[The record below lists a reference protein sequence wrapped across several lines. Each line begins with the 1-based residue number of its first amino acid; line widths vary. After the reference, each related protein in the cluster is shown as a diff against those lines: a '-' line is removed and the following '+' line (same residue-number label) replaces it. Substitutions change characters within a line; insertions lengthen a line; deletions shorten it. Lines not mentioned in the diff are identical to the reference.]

1 MPDAAGWSGSRV
13 GHSGTRAGAS
23 RGSGLSGPTS
33 ASGSIWGSSECTS
46 PRRYRARRSRR
57 TYSCACTASSRN
69 GEIDVL
75 RGAELTWKLAA
86 VAALVI
92 ATPLSAQK
100 RPHLDVMPPAQNAW
114 ADDAPWVSSS
124 GLLLD
129 AAMRDLLANG
139 FPARLHYRL
148 ERWVSGR
155 WFDDLK
161 AAVEWDVVLK
171 YDVLGKKY
179 QAVRVVDRK
188 SQSLGEYAG
197 VDDAANAV
205 EAAYKVAIPL
215 PKKGQ
220 RGYYNLLLDVETLS
234 LTDLDEVQR
243 WLRGELKPAVSG
255 KKNPGTAVGRGIRTL
270 VVRLL
275 GGEKRHYEARTG
287 TFRP

>member
-1 MPDAAGWSGSRV
+1 MLK
-13 GHSGTRAGAS
+13 
-23 RGSGLSGPTS
+23 LSSLVVLGVLAIGGPL
-33 ASGSIWGSSECTS
+33 
-46 PRRYRARRSRR
+46 
-57 TYSCACTASSRN
+57 
-69 GEIDVL
+69 D
-75 RGAELTWKLAA
+75 
-86 VAALVI
+86 
-92 ATPLSAQK
+92 AQK
-100 RPHLDVMPPAQNAW
+100 VRLEVLLPPQPAW
-114 ADDAPWVSSS
+114 AAEAPAVSST
-124 GLLLD
+124 GLLSD
-129 AAMRDLLANG
+129 PSMRDLLANG

-161 AAVEWDVVLK
+161 AAFEWDVILK

-179 QAVRVVDRK
+179 QVVRVVNK
-188 SQSLGEYAG
+188 KAESLGDYPA
-197 VDDAANAV
+197 VADADDAV
-205 EAAYKVAIPL
+205 EAAYKVGIQL

-234 LTDLDEVQR
+234 LSDLDEVQR

-255 KKNPGTAVGRGIRTL
+255 KKNPGTAVGRGVRTL

>member
-1 MPDAAGWSGSRV
+1 VLPGAA
-13 GHSGTRAGAS
+13 
-23 RGSGLSGPTS
+23 LS
-33 ASGSIWGSSECTS
+33 
-46 PRRYRARRSRR
+46 
-57 TYSCACTASSRN
+57 
-69 GEIDVL
+69 
-75 RGAELTWKLAA
+75 WKMAA
-86 VAALVI
+86 VAAFVV
-92 ATPLSAQK
+92 AAPLSAQK
-100 RPHLDVMPPAQNAW
+100 RPRLEVLPPAQNAW
-114 ADDAPWVSSS
+114 ADDAPFVSSA
-124 GLLLD
+124 GLLSD

-148 ERWVSGR
+148 ERWVAGR

-161 AAVEWDVVLK
+161 AAFEWDVILK

-179 QAVRVVDRK
+179 QVVRVVNK
-188 SQSLGEYAG
+188 KAESLGEYPATA
-197 VDDAANAV
+197 DAENAV
-205 EAAYKVAIPL
+205 ESPYKVAISR
-215 PKKGQ
+215 PKKGE

-255 KKNPGTAVGRGIRTL
+255 KKNPGTALGRGVRTL

>member
-1 MPDAAGWSGSRV
+1 MIGIRTIVVSLALLLAAPL
-13 GHSGTRAGAS
+13 GAQKVHV
-23 RGSGLSGPTS
+23 
-33 ASGSIWGSSECTS
+33 
-46 PRRYRARRSRR
+46 
-57 TYSCACTASSRN
+57 
-69 GEIDVL
+69 DVL
-75 RGAELTWKLAA
+75 
-86 VAALVI
+86 
-92 ATPLSAQK
+92 
-100 RPHLDVMPPAQNAW
+100 PPAQNAW
-114 ADDAPWVSSS
+114 ADEPPLVASG
-124 GLLLD
+124 GLLAD

-161 AAVEWDVVLK
+161 AATEWDVILK

-179 QAVRVVDRK
+179 QVVRVVDRK

-205 EAAYKVAIPL
+205 EAVYKVAIPL